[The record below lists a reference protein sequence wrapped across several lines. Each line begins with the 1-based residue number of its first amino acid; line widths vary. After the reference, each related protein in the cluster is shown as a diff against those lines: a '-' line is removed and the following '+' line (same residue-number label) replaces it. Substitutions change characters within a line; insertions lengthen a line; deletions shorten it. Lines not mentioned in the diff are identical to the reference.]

1 MKIPDRIASE
11 EELEQ
16 LLSEPHPA
24 LIEMMK
30 RLDGDIA
37 ILGVAGKM
45 GVTMAMQAKRA
56 VEAAHVDKKIA
67 GVARFS
73 KAGEREKLEG
83 HGVETITCDLLDREA
98 VSKLPKI
105 KNAVFM
111 AGRKFGTE
119 GNEPQT
125 WAMNALAPANVAEH
139 FADSRLVVFSSGNI
153 YPLRHAAE
161 GGCTEDVTPMPIG
174 EYAQSCLARE
184 RIFEYFAQKNGTKLL
199 LFRLNYAVD
208 LRYGV
213 LHDIGRAIWED
224 RPVDNSVGYFNVI
237 WQGDANAA
245 ALRSLELADNPRVIL
260 NVTGPE
266 QAGVEETALAMGRL
280 MGRPIEF
287 VKNAAGDLSL
297 LNNSGKMQKLFGMPR
312 IGLED
317 MICLQAQWIMDGGAS
332 IGKPTHYEVS
342 NGKF

>member
-30 RLDGDIA
+30 RLDGDIM

-56 VEAAHVDKKIA
+56 VEAAGVSKHVF
-67 GVARFS
+67 GVSRFS
-73 KAGEREKLEG
+73 KPEEQKKLEDYG
-83 HGVETITCDLLDREA
+83 IETIPCDLLERGD
-98 VSKLPKI
+98 VCDLPKI
-105 KNAVFM
+105 KNVIFM
-111 AGRKFGTE
+111 AGRKFGTD

-139 FADSRLVVFSSGNI
+139 FADSRIVVFSSGNI

-161 GGCTEDVTPMPIG
+161 GGCTEETPPMPIG

-184 RIFEYFAQKNGTKLL
+184 RIFEYYAQKNGTKLL

-297 LNNSGKMQKLFGMPR
+297 LNNSSKMQKLLGMPR

-317 MICLQAQWIMDGGAS
+317 MVSLQAQWIMDGGVS